1 MQPHHPPPPQI
12 PGRLVDDKEKLIQL
26 KRHVAG
32 LCNVDNLRS
41 VSILVDYRQPN
52 NSEAGLL
59 EVNRGIIDRHSRAS
73 SYWVCE
79 KSDGIRVLVLIVS
92 FPSNDQEVYLIDRK
106 NEYRQQDGLFFPH
119 PMDPRR
125 ALGNTL
131 LDAELVTDYDPETK
145 QVRLCAIPYT
155 LRKTLIT
162 GITQETLNLLAF
174 DCIVGDAQNLMS
186 KSLTSRYGSIP
197 NLKHGN
203 DGLIFTCAESGY
215 VIGTDHRI
223 LKWKPPS
230 ENSIDFK
237 LELRFPPLPGR
248 PSEPDFTAKPV
259 FQLLVWTG
267 NNSYEHFDTMQ
278 VDDAQWER
286 HSWKASGEQYD
297 DRVVEVTWDKTAKNW
312 VYHRFR
318 DDKDHG
324 NHQSVVDKI
333 LESIRDGVE
342 AEQVSAILGLYGSK
356 ANRVCSWLATQ
367 IPYEPTGKSAKN
379 PQSLGRTIL
388 HLVVIHLQVNTA
400 AHLRLWLDL
409 EYDAVSGISSGI
421 IRYCKKL
428 FSCPQ
433 NNAVK
438 QSMTLSRHFALIN
451 NLKLSAKIPHGSK
464 CTKALPPV
472 HIPHIFVS
480 DLSSNLMST
489 NSAHLLYPVASR
501 QRTNYMRFNRRRSP
515 HHITQR
521 TTQVSKNSLTLTK
534 HKRVQPKAARHP
546 GRSSMATDHR
556 HTAPRNRFPAA
567 TV

>member
-32 LCNVDNLRS
+32 LCNVDNLRFVGS
-41 VSILVDYRQPN
+41 QPVSFGSRDLSR
-52 NSEAGLL
+52 L
-59 EVNRGIIDRHSRAS
+59 ERED
-73 SYWVCE
+73 YWVCE

-145 QVRLCAIPYT
+145 Q
-155 LRKTLIT
+155 TLIT

-186 KSLTSRYGSIP
+186 KSLTSRYGRLKEWVIKPYQKMLQEHPSMRAVQPFGIHEKEMQRSYSIEMVLQSIP

-278 VDDAQWER
+278 VDDAQWE
-286 HSWKASGEQYD
+286 SWKASGEQYD

-342 AEQVSAILGLYGSK
+342 AEQLVSH
-356 ANRVCSWLATQ
+356 ANTIRTNWK
-367 IPYEPTGKSAKN
+367 EREKS
-379 PQSLGRTIL
+379 
-388 HLVVIHLQVNTA
+388 
-400 AHLRLWLDL
+400 
-409 EYDAVSGISSGI
+409 AVSGAHYPPSGGYPPSGQYGGPPAFVAGLG
-421 IRYCKKL
+421 IR
-428 FSCPQ
+428 
-433 NNAVK
+433 
-438 QSMTLSRHFALIN
+438 R
-451 NLKLSAKIPHGSK
+451 
-464 CTKALPPV
+464 
-472 HIPHIFVS
+472 
-480 DLSSNLMST
+480 
-489 NSAHLLYPVASR
+489 
-501 QRTNYMRFNRRRSP
+501 
-515 HHITQR
+515 
-521 TTQVSKNSLTLTK
+521 
-534 HKRVQPKAARHP
+534 
-546 GRSSMATDHR
+546 
-556 HTAPRNRFPAA
+556 
-567 TV
+567 

>member
-32 LCNVDNLRS
+32 LCNVDNLRFVGS
-41 VSILVDYRQPN
+41 QPVSFGSRDLSR
-52 NSEAGLL
+52 L
-59 EVNRGIIDRHSRAS
+59 ERED
-73 SYWVCE
+73 YWVCE

-145 QVRLCAIPYT
+145 Q
-155 LRKTLIT
+155 
-162 GITQETLNLLAF
+162 ETLNLLAF

-186 KSLTSRYGSIP
+186 KSLTSRYGR
-197 NLKHGN
+197 LK
-203 DGLIFTCAESGY
+203 EW
-215 VIGTDHRI
+215 VIKPYQKMLQEHPSMRAVQPFGSVH

-259 FQLLVWTG
+259 FQLLV
-267 NNSYEHFDTMQ
+267 
-278 VDDAQWER
+278 DDAQWE
-286 HSWKASGEQYD
+286 SWKASGEQYD
-297 DRVVEVTWDKTAKNW
+297 DRVVEVTWDKAAKNW

-342 AEQVSAILGLYGSK
+342 AEQLVSH
-356 ANRVCSWLATQ
+356 ANTIRTNWK
-367 IPYEPTGKSAKN
+367 EREKS
-379 PQSLGRTIL
+379 
-388 HLVVIHLQVNTA
+388 
-400 AHLRLWLDL
+400 
-409 EYDAVSGISSGI
+409 AVSGAHYPPSGGYPPSGQYGGPPAFVAGLG
-421 IRYCKKL
+421 IR
-428 FSCPQ
+428 
-433 NNAVK
+433 
-438 QSMTLSRHFALIN
+438 R
-451 NLKLSAKIPHGSK
+451 
-464 CTKALPPV
+464 
-472 HIPHIFVS
+472 
-480 DLSSNLMST
+480 
-489 NSAHLLYPVASR
+489 
-501 QRTNYMRFNRRRSP
+501 
-515 HHITQR
+515 
-521 TTQVSKNSLTLTK
+521 
-534 HKRVQPKAARHP
+534 
-546 GRSSMATDHR
+546 
-556 HTAPRNRFPAA
+556 
-567 TV
+567 